1 LICFLL
7 CFLLC
12 FYFVLQSCFGS
23 IICIIMLSSDMF
35 SSIFLLGFCLYV
47 LWQHQVCSSIGQS
60 LEFANSAGYWCNY
73 IVS

>member
-1 LICFLL
+1 MFYVMFFFYVSVFFDILICFLL

-12 FYFVLQSCFGS
+12 FYVVLQSCFGS

-47 LWQHQVCSSIGQS
+47 L
-60 LEFANSAGYWCNY
+60 
-73 IVS
+73 